1 MDDKDARFAATFA
14 QLKGILEPYAARMFV
29 STDTDTW
36 YGLDLAPEA
45 ERIPATLF
53 GAVRKGKAYVSYY
66 LMSIYG
72 DPRLLD
78 DMSPELRKRMQASRA
93 STSLTSTRRYSRS
106 SPT

>member
-45 ERIPATLF
+45 
-53 GAVRKGKAYVSYY
+53 
-66 LMSIYG
+66 
-72 DPRLLD
+72 
-78 DMSPELRKRMQASRA
+78 
-93 STSLTSTRRYSRS
+93 
-106 SPT
+106 